1 MTDREPQAALKEGVN
16 RRTTRT
22 TAKRALFLVSLTSWL
37 ALVGAGASAQTADR
51 SIEEIKTE
59 TLARAQTGAYPALGI
74 QPADAVEA
82 LGRIGTRNPDEWA
95 AAWSAVADGYM
106 AKARAAADPKEADA
120 NFLRAWRLYYFGQW
134 PAPTSVGKQA
144 AYQRAIE
151 AYLLHA
157 GYFDPPLEVVRIPF
171 EGSEIVG
178 YLRLPANA
186 PRPVPLV
193 LAISGLDS
201 RKETVAETYAAALPQ
216 GIGFFAVDSPGT
228 GQAPLK
234 AGETS
239 ERMYSRVLDYLG
251 TRPEIDKNRIVV
263 HGQSFGAYWAAKL
276 AHTEAKR
283 LAGAVT
289 QSPPIH
295 RTFQADFFRSRMY
308 TREYLFDL
316 VPANLYVYGM
326 KTADELISFLP
337 KMSLQTQDLLGK
349 PAAPILVVGGTKD
362 TQVPI
367 DDLELLINSG
377 SEPREAWINP
387 VGGHMGRTA
396 TTWPDPVI
404 FRQVI
409 LPWEVRHLNQK
420 H

>member
-1 MTDREPQAALKEGVN
+1 MRVL
-16 RRTTRT
+16 
-22 TAKRALFLVSLTSWL
+22 SLILSAVL
-37 ALVGAGASAQTADR
+37 MSLVGGAAFAQTADR
-51 SIEEIKTE
+51 SIDEIKAE

-74 QPADAVEA
+74 QPADAGDA
-82 LGRIGTRNPDEWA
+82 LGRIKTRDPDEWA

-106 AKARAAADPKEADA
+106 AKAKAASDPKEADA
-120 NFLRAWRLYYFGQW
+120 NYLRAWRLYYFGQW
-134 PAPTSVGKQA
+134 PSPTSAGKQA
-144 AYQRAIE
+144 AYQRAVD

-157 GYFDPPLEVVRIPF
+157 KYFDPPLEVVHIPF
-171 EGSEIVG
+171 EDKEIIG

-186 PRPVPLV
+186 ARPVPLV

-201 RKETVAETYAAALPQ
+201 RKETVSETYAAALAE

-251 TRPEIDKNRIVV
+251 TRPEIDKSRIVV

-420 H
+420 R

>member
-1 MTDREPQAALKEGVN
+1 M
-16 RRTTRT
+16 
-22 TAKRALFLVSLTSWL
+22 RALPLILLSAVICCTSE
-37 ALVGAGASAQTADR
+37 AASAQTTDR
-51 SIEEIKTE
+51 TIEEIKTE

-74 QPADAVEA
+74 APGDARDA
-82 LGRIGTRNPDEWA
+82 LGRINSRDPDEWA

-106 AKARAAADPKEADA
+106 AKARAASDPKEADA

-134 PAPTSVGKQA
+134 PSPTSAGKQA
-144 AYQRAIE
+144 AYQRAVD

-157 GYFDPPLEVVRIPF
+157 KYFDPPLEVVRIPYD
-171 EGSEIVG
+171 GKEIVG
-178 YLRLPANA
+178 YLRLPANT

-201 RKETVAETYAAALPQ
+201 RKETVAETYAAALPE

-228 GQAPLK
+228 GQAPRK
-234 AGETS
+234 ADETADQ
-239 ERMYSRVLDYLG
+239 MYSRVLDYLA
-251 TRPEIDKNRIVV
+251 TRPEIDKNRILV

-283 LAGAVT
+283 LLGAVT
-289 QSPPIH
+289 QSPPTH
-295 RTFQADFFRSRMY
+295 RTFQSDFFRDRMY

-316 VPANLYVYGM
+316 VPASLFVYGL
-326 KTADELISFLP
+326 KSADELIAFLP
-337 KMSLQTQDLLGK
+337 KMSLQAQGLLGK
-349 PAAPILVVGGTKD
+349 PTAPILVVGGTKD

-377 SEPREAWINP
+377 SQPREAWINP
-387 VGGHMGRTA
+387 VGGHMGRSTPA
-396 TTWPDPVI
+396 WPDPVI

-409 LPWEVRHLNQK
+409 LPWEVRHLK
-420 H
+420 TRAP

>member
-1 MTDREPQAALKEGVN
+1 MRGL
-16 RRTTRT
+16 
-22 TAKRALFLVSLTSWL
+22 SLLLL
-37 ALVGAGASAQTADR
+37 AGLMSLAESASAQTADR
-51 SIEEIKTE
+51 TIDEIKAE

-74 QPADAVEA
+74 QPDDAKDA
-82 LGRIGTRNPDEWA
+82 LGRTKTRDPDEWA

-106 AKARAAADPKEADA
+106 AKASAASDPKQADA
-120 NFLRAWRLYYFGQW
+120 NYLRAWRLYYFGQW

-144 AYQRAIE
+144 AYQRAVE

-157 GYFDPPLEVVRIPF
+157 KYADPPLEVVRIPF

-178 YLRLPANA
+178 YLRLPANVA
-186 PRPVPLV
+186 RPVPLV

-201 RKETVAETYAAALPQ
+201 RKETVAETYAAALAE

-234 AGETS
+234 AGENS
-239 ERMYSRVLDYLG
+239 DRMYSRVLDYLA
-251 TRPEIDKNRIVV
+251 TRSEIDSGRILV

-276 AHTEAKR
+276 AHTEARR
-283 LAGAVT
+283 LVGAVA

-295 RTFQADFFRSRMY
+295 HTFQPDFFRGRMY

-316 VPANLYVYGM
+316 LPASLFVYGL
-326 KTADELISFLP
+326 TSTDELLALLP
-337 KMSLQTQDLLGK
+337 KMSLQAQGLLGG
-349 PAAPILVVGGTKD
+349 PSAPMLVVGGTKD

-377 SEPREAWINP
+377 SVPREAWINP
-387 VGGHMGRTA
+387 AGGHMGRSA
-396 TTWPDPVI
+396 GTWPDPVI
-404 FRQVI
+404 FRKVI
-409 LPWEVRHLNQK
+409 LPWEVRHLGERREN
-420 H
+420 

>member
-1 MTDREPQAALKEGVN
+1 MMEL
-16 RRTTRT
+16 
-22 TAKRALFLVSLTSWL
+22 KRAWLILLAWLLASLVAL
-37 ALVGAGASAQTADR
+37 AGEAASAQTADR
-51 SIEEIKTE
+51 TIEEIKTE

-74 QPADAVEA
+74 QPADAAEA
-82 LGRIGTRNPDEWA
+82 LGRIKTREPDEWA

-106 AKARAAADPKEADA
+106 AKAKAASDPKEADA
-120 NFLRAWRLYYFGQW
+120 NYLRAWRLYYFGQW
-134 PAPTSVGKQA
+134 PAPTSAGKLA
-144 AYQRAIE
+144 SYQRAIE

-157 GYFDPPLEVVRIPF
+157 RYFDPPLEIVRIPF

-201 RKETVAETYAAALPQ
+201 RKETVAETYAAALSQ

-234 AGETS
+234 ASDTAD
-239 ERMYSRVLDYLG
+239 RIYSRVLDYLA
-251 TRPEIDKNRIVV
+251 TRADVDKARIIV

-276 AHTEAKR
+276 AHTESQR
-283 LAGAVT
+283 LAGVVT
-289 QSPPIH
+289 QSPPVH
-295 RTFQADFFRSRMY
+295 ATFQPDFYKKRMF

-316 VPANLYVYGM
+316 LPASLYVYGL
-326 KTADELISFLP
+326 KSSDELLAYLP
-337 KMSLQTQDLLGK
+337 KMSLQTQGLIGK
-349 PAAPILVVGGTKD
+349 PTAPIFVVGGAKD

-367 DDLELLINSG
+367 ADLMLLINSG
-377 SEPREAWINP
+377 TEPREAWINP

-404 FRQVI
+404 FRKVI
-409 LPWEVRHLNQK
+409 MPWEQRRLSEALSR
-420 H
+420 

>member
-1 MTDREPQAALKEGVN
+1 M
-16 RRTTRT
+16 RT
-22 TAKRALFLVSLTSWL
+22 LSLILVSAAIGCISQT
-37 ALVGAGASAQTADR
+37 ASSQTADR
-51 SIEEIKTE
+51 TIEEIKTE

-74 QPADAVEA
+74 QPGDASDA
-82 LGRIGTRNPDEWA
+82 LGRLKTRDPDEWA

-106 AKARAAADPKEADA
+106 AKARAASDPKEADA
-120 NFLRAWRLYYFGQW
+120 NYLRAWRLYYFGQW
-134 PAPTSVGKQA
+134 PSPTSAGKQA
-144 AYQRAIE
+144 SYQRAVD

-157 GYFDPPLEVVRIPF
+157 KYFDPPLEVVRIPY
-171 EGSEIVG
+171 EGKEIVG

-201 RKETVAETYAAALPQ
+201 RKETVAETYAAALPE

-228 GQAPLK
+228 GQAPRK
-234 AGETS
+234 ADETADQ
-239 ERMYSRVLDYLG
+239 MYSRVLDYLA
-251 TRPEIDKNRIVV
+251 TRPEIDKNRILV

-283 LAGAVT
+283 LLGAVT
-289 QSPPIH
+289 QSPPTH
-295 RTFQADFFRSRMY
+295 RTFQSDFFRSRMY

-316 VPANLYVYGM
+316 LPASLFVYGL
-326 KTADELISFLP
+326 KSSDELIAFLP
-337 KMSLQTQDLLGK
+337 KMSLQAQDLLGK
-349 PAAPILVVGGTKD
+349 PTAPMLVVGGTKD

-387 VGGHMGRTA
+387 VGGHMGRSTP
-396 TTWPDPVI
+396 TWPDPVI
-404 FRQVI
+404 FRKVI
-409 LPWEVRHLNQK
+409 LPWEVRHLGLK
-420 H
+420 TAP

>member
-1 MTDREPQAALKEGVN
+1 MHALSLVLFAALM
-16 RRTTRT
+16 
-22 TAKRALFLVSLTSWL
+22 SLTCE
-37 ALVGAGASAQTADR
+37 AVSAQTADR
-51 SIEEIKTE
+51 TIDEIKAE
-59 TLARAQTGAYPALGI
+59 TIARAQTGAYPALGI
-74 QPADAVEA
+74 QPSDADAA
-82 LGRIGTRNPDEWA
+82 FSRITTRDPDEWA
-95 AAWSAVADGYM
+95 AAWSAVADDYM
-106 AKARAAADPKEADA
+106 VKAKAASDAKEVDA
-120 NFLRAWRLYYFGQW
+120 SLVRAWRLYYFGQW
-134 PAPTSVGKQA
+134 PAPTSAGKRA
-144 AYQRAIE
+144 AYQRAID
-151 AYLLHA
+151 AYLQHA
-157 GYFDPPLEVVRIPF
+157 RFFDPPLEVVRIPF

-239 ERMYSRVLDYLG
+239 ERMFSRVLDYLA

-283 LAGAVT
+283 LAGAIA

-316 VPANLYVYGM
+316 LPASLFVYGLNS
-326 KTADELISFLP
+326 TDELLSFLP
-337 KMSLQTQDLLGK
+337 KMSLQAQELLGK
-349 PAAPILVVGGTKD
+349 PTTSILVVGGTKD

-377 SEPREAWINP
+377 REPREAWINP
-387 VGGHMGRTA
+387 AGGHMGRTDS
-396 TTWPDPVI
+396 TWPDPVI

-409 LPWEVRHLNQK
+409 LPWEVRHLSQK
-420 H
+420 PAD